1 MNTVHAFPMRIEAAT
16 GLLMRTRQV
25 LTNHFD
31 ARPAGC
37 VPELIVVHCI
47 SLPPGQ
53 YGGPYIEHLFT
64 GTLPR
69 HVHPYFATIPPGRV
83 SAHLVIRRDGT
94 PVQFV
99 PFGARAWHAGVSQYQ
114 GRSACNDFSIGIELE
129 GTDDTAYEDAQ
140 YRTLTAVIVA
150 LLGTYGSLDA
160 ARIVGHSDI
169 APGRKLDPGVKFD
182 WPRLRALIAQSAAT
196 PIVPP

>member
-1 MNTVHAFPMRIEAAT
+1 MHIEPST
-16 GLLMRTRQV
+16 GLLTRTRQV
-25 LTNHFD
+25 LSTHYD
-31 ARPAGC
+31 ARPGGC
-37 VPELIVVHCI
+37 VPELIVVHGI
-47 SLPPGQ
+47 SLPPGE
-53 YGGPYIEHLFT
+53 YGGPWIEHLFT

-69 HVHPYFATIPPGRV
+69 HVHPYFATIAPGRV
-83 SAHLVIRRDGT
+83 SAHVLVRRDGT

-99 PFGARAWHAGVSQYQ
+99 PFGARAWHAGLSQYQ
-114 GRSACNDFSIGIELE
+114 GRAACNDFSVGIELE
-129 GTDDTAYEDAQ
+129 GTDETGYEDAQ
-140 YRTLTAVIVA
+140 YRTLTAVIAA
-150 LLGTYGSLDA
+150 LLRCYATLDA